1 MRFAGSRIAY
11 LIFEELVNFG
21 TAEGGVSPE
30 IDARD
35 LSLIAFDNRL
45 QRVLPAVGA
54 VDVAGS

>member
-1 MRFAGSRIAY
+1 